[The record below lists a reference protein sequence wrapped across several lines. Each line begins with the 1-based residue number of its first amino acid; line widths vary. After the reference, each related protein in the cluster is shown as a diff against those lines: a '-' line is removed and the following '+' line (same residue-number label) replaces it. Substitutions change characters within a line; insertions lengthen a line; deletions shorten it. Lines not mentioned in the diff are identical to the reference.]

1 MSAMSDKATQCVH
14 EADRYLGGSYL
25 NALRYTY
32 RDTITARRY
41 VVDADS
47 LIDLGDALRRA
58 NGAPARER
66 AYVAWRLATAHQDW
80 CDRGDPSGLVWID

>member
-25 NALRYTY
+25 NTLRYSY

-41 VVDADS
+41 VVDADA
-47 LIDLGDALRRA
+47 LIDLGAALHEA
-58 NGAPARER
+58 SGVAAREQ
-66 AYVAWRLATAHQDW
+66 AFVQWRLATTHQDW
-80 CDRGDPSGLVWID
+80 CDRGDPSGLVWPS

>member
-1 MSAMSDKATQCVH
+1 MSAMSNRATQCVH
-14 EADRYLGGSYL
+14 EADRYLGGTYI
-25 NALRYTY
+25 NATRYSY